1 MRPSKHPLPVR
12 AVLPAM
18 PGWLMR
24 GLSVDG
30 GVQQETSDRGHAFF
44 CNFHSIATKETLESW
59 LTIKASNCPGEKQ
72 PEGLSRRLPK
82 ERVPGLDRVP
92 AAVFAGNAD

>member
-1 MRPSKHPLPVR
+1 M
-12 AVLPAM
+12 
-18 PGWLMR
+18 
-24 GLSVDG
+24 DG
-30 GVQQETSDRGHAFF
+30 GVQQETSDRGHTFF
-44 CNFHSIATKETLESW
+44 CIFHSVATKETLESW
-59 LTIKASNCPGEKQ
+59 LTTEASNCPGGKQ